1 MPDSIRIIGF
11 YSWSLGIFYGD
22 IDYDGSVVIK
32 GNVLAGFSVKAAGD
46 ISVSGIVEG
55 ATLISGGNIT
65 LNRGVQGMNKAVI
78 KAKGNLVTKFIES
91 AQLVEVGGNI
101 DTDSILHS
109 KVNAKGKIVASGRN
123 GLIVGGEVKS
133 VVLVQAK
140 NIGNAMGTNTVVG
153 VGLDPTAKKRVDE
166 LKKSLSE
173 LGANKIKLNQV
184 MEALRKK
191 QELEGSLSSSSDIS
205 CRETSMSEF

>member
-1 MPDSIRIIGF
+1 
-11 YSWSLGIFYGD
+11 
-22 IDYDGSVVIK
+22 
-32 GNVLAGFSVKAAGD
+32 
-46 ISVSGIVEG
+46 
-55 ATLISGGNIT
+55 
-65 LNRGVQGMNKAVI
+65 MNKAII

-91 AQLVEVGGNI
+91 AQLVEVGGSI
-101 DTDSILHS
+101 ETDSILHS

-191 QELEGSLSSSSDIS
+191 QELEGTLSDDKKEFQQKTMRNIILLEQQLTEQKQELEQL
-205 CRETSMSEF
+205 REQLSEDVNARVKVEGNIYIGVKLIFCSETN